1 MKYFLNI
8 VFFIYSSNIESLAIS
23 SSKEQL
29 FYDAVRS
36 EASGDYETAIQN
48 YKEALLQSSTA
59 NLHGNLANL
68 YYKTNDYGRSVLHY
82 KKALCLDQNNRE
94 FLSNLAY
101 VSKIAQVDITNQLS
115 PGFLNGFSNNF
126 WKGFSAIFFWFGL
139 LGIAFLFFLRFRNK
153 SILIILSVWI
163 SVILLLFFIM
173 QYRNEQ
179 MDLWERRV
187 VALNPHGISE
197 NNTSKNIPLRRFAAK
212 TSSANTS
219 VLPGDVL
226 TVDRS
231 NLGKPKSHTS
241 PNEKSWLLV
250 STMDKRKKGWVLE
263 EEVGWIIGN

>member
-1 MKYFLNI
+1 MYLPA
-8 VFFIYSSNIESLAIS
+8 NIESLAIS

-139 LGIAFLFFLRFRNK
+139 RYSLCFSLDFEIKLSSSFSRLDIGYPFAFFHYA
-153 SILIILSVWI
+153 I
-163 SVILLLFFIM
+163 S
-173 QYRNEQ
+173 
-179 MDLWERRV
+179 
-187 VALNPHGISE
+187 
-197 NNTSKNIPLRRFAAK
+197 
-212 TSSANTS
+212 
-219 VLPGDVL
+219 
-226 TVDRS
+226 
-231 NLGKPKSHTS
+231 
-241 PNEKSWLLV
+241 
-250 STMDKRKKGWVLE
+250 
-263 EEVGWIIGN
+263 